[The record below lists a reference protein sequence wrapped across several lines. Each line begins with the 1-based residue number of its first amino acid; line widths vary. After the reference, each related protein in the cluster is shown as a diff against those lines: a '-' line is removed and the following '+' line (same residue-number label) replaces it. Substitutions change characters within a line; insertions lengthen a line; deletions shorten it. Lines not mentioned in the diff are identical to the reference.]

1 MNIILGEMNVT
12 EPIIQAA
19 LLGTANRE
27 FAPGSFPESLQ
38 TLVDRIREKS
48 EDTEAFL
55 YMTAAS
61 AFAYRRAGWEPAG
74 AEGIVPV
81 ETAPEEELPY
91 FGKEQSRLFSR
102 LQGTRY
108 MLAYAYH
115 LAQGTGK
122 IILPEYL
129 QPLIR
134 RAYDR
139 NNPSRFE
146 ERRLLKG
153 LAGNR
158 GLWLIRQMGLA
169 GEESDKMD
177 SWDTATH
184 GERKEMLERF
194 RQQDSVAALDL
205 LRKDWKSEPANQRN
219 ELLECLRTN
228 ISKADEP
235 FLQEVMKS
243 DRSTAVRETARKLLY
258 MIPDSAMVKRCCE
271 LLRGR
276 IRHNILIGWS
286 YGKIEYTQEMKE
298 LGLSEVSSN
307 KQESDSEFILR
318 QLAERVPLS
327 FWCEV
332 YGCNEE
338 KAARKFA
345 KYPPFRKFLAIEN
358 PILNFSDGMWAFY
371 TLKEDPSYLRKPELV
386 AMLTP
391 SQREEISWPQAV
403 GSFDYIPDSWYGNGY
418 ETWGPKFSSCVL
430 SWILKKE
437 YLYYAA
443 YMAERLAMHIPAHF
457 KNLIEAKAASS
468 AEVSPSMNEFCSKM
482 LEFMDFKSETD
493 TLLNEK

>member
-1 MNIILGEMNVT
+1 MNVT

-27 FAPGSFPESLQ
+27 FVPGAFPESLQ
-38 TLVDRIREKS
+38 TLVDGIRGKA
-48 EDTEAFL
+48 EDTESFL

-91 FGKEQSRLFSR
+91 FDKDRSQLFSR
-102 LQGTRY
+102 LHSTRY
-108 MLAYAYH
+108 MLAYAYR
-115 LAQGTGK
+115 LAQGSGK
-122 IILPEYL
+122 IISPEYL

-139 NNPSRFE
+139 NNPLRFE
-146 ERRLLKG
+146 ERRLLKN
-153 LAGNR
+153 LVGNR
-158 GLWLIRQMGLA
+158 GLWLIRLMGLS
-169 GEESDKMD
+169 GEECGATD

-184 GERKEMLERF
+184 GERKEMLARF
-194 RQQDSVAALDL
+194 RQQDPAAALEL

-228 ISKADEP
+228 ISKTDEP
-235 FLQEVMKS
+235 FIQEVMES
-243 DRSTAVRETARKLLY
+243 DRSSIVKETARKLLC
-258 MIPDSAMVKRCCE
+258 MIPDSAMVMRCCE
-271 LLRGR
+271 LLRGH
-276 IRHNILIGWS
+276 IRHNMLTGWS
-286 YGKIEYTQEMKE
+286 YDEIGYTPEMKAM
-298 LGLSEVSSN
+298 GLSEVSSN
-307 KQESDSEFILR
+307 KKEGDSEFILR

-332 YGCNEE
+332 YGCGKEE
-338 KAARKFA
+338 AARKFA
-345 KYPPFRKFLAIEN
+345 KHPPFRKFLELED
-358 PILNFSDGMWAFY
+358 PILNFSDGLWAFH

-391 SQREEISWPQAV
+391 SQREEISWPETV
-403 GSFDYIPDSWYGNGY
+403 RDFGFIPDSWYGNDY
-418 ETWGPKFSSCVL
+418 EAWGPKFSSIVL
-430 SWILKKE
+430 SWILKKD

-443 YMAERLAMHIPAHF
+443 DMAERLAMHIPSHLR
-457 KNLIEAKAASS
+457 NLIEAKAASS

-482 LEFMDFKSETD
+482 LEFMDLKSETD
-493 TLLNEK
+493 TLSNEK